1 MVFNYAEKIDEI
13 EEVCQIYHVNYL
25 SDVLQYNGI
34 RSLKELYAANATNY
48 ESYPLD
54 KKER

>member
-1 MVFNYAEKIDEI
+1 M
-13 EEVCQIYHVNYL
+13 YHVNYL

-34 RSLKELYAANATNY
+34 RTLKQLYVANATNY

-54 KKER
+54 KK